1 MAAFFSV
8 PTDHRRY
15 LRTTNPIERAF
26 LELRRRRFG
35 CGAYANRIA
44 CDRVISGVYML
55 LNELWSGKNIWY
67 RRSQP
72 TSHCVIEN
80 AMAA

>member
-1 MAAFFSV
+1 
-8 PTDHRRY
+8 
-15 LRTTNPIERAF
+15 
-26 LELRRRRFG
+26 
-35 CGAYANRIA
+35 
-44 CDRVISGVYML
+44 ML